1 MANTYE
7 TSAMGSPNDS
17 NVNSEVSQRFN
28 AYNAGGGLGSFT
40 GANGTRSVTFDFDE
54 TGPLHDTRWL
64 PVGAQVIDVYSQGTS
79 GTVVAVVGGL
89 TVTAARME
97 VASTYKTVV
106 TAANLVVTGATA
118 GQVVVTYRKVA
129 G

>member
-7 TSAMGSPNDS
+7 TAAFGSPNDG
-17 NVNSEVSQRFN
+17 NVNSEVSQRYQ

-40 GANGTRSVTFDFDE
+40 GANGSRTVVLDFDE
-54 TGPLHDTRWL
+54 TGPLHDERIIPL
-64 PVGAQVIDVYSQGTS
+64 GAEVVDVYLQGTT
-79 GTVVAVVGGL
+79 GTAVVKVGTQ
-89 TVTAARME
+89 TVTAARIE
-97 VASTYKTVV
+97 VASTYVTVT
-106 TAANLVVTGATA
+106 TAALLTCTGVTA